1 MENNK
6 IIHETIIRDIV
17 DITQDIK
24 DYDVFKKVTKKKD
37 GMKSIT
43 NASSDLVLVFPVL
56 VSRNVSI
63 DVASMVAKAIE
74 RKAVSLLQILF
85 NALSIDN
92 VDNAVDYV
100 KKFHN
105 NLDTKDITVDTLI
118 DFTDSLTESKD
129 VRVNKEQYEMVK
141 RELKDLYHTLP
152 NSISEHS
159 LNEFSIDSQR
169 LYCESR
175 SDQIIS
181 NTVKATKDLM
191 DITKNQLIDTDI
203 KKSNELIPTMMIV
216 TFDSVSQDSPIPI
229 NAIIGVKAK
238 LYGIN
243 SDDMIN
249 RIKIKNQDKNGFLK
263 LIKATTKEISFVRDF
278 LFAIDRAKLD
288 ALSHSKRGSSSKLWK
303 VLERRAIKSRVK
315 RAIGST
321 NDASAIST
329 MVITQ
334 EEVEYLKKTENID
347 LIKPYVVRP
356 IMESYNLM
364 GVCIV
369 DETLEVANFMFDT
382 GDDLYE
388 SISFRHLERE
398 SSDNNYKKIINL
410 MTKIQR

>member
-24 DYDVFKKVTKKKD
+24 DYDVFKKVTKKK
-37 GMKSIT
+37 GSMKSIA

-63 DVASMVAKAIE
+63 EVASMVAKAIE

-85 NALSIDN
+85 NALCIDN

-118 DFTDSLTESKD
+118 DITDSLTESKD

-169 LYCESR
+169 LCCECR

-191 DITKNQLIDTDI
+191 DITKHQLIDTDI

-315 RAIGST
+315 RAICTT